1 MSYIPLSRADLASAK
16 AYTISANR
24 TTTGTEIIRCV
35 DSLDIILNLSPKD
48 RETVVVYLATAST
61 VNIIG
66 DIRIYSS
73 TNYYNIAEFNIGEF
87 GGSTLTFNTV
97 NATAHLMFVRDFE
110 EWVAI

>member
-16 AYTISANR
+16 AYTLSADH
-24 TTTGTEIIRCV
+24 TTTATEILRCV
-35 DSLDIILNLSPKD
+35 ADVDIVLNLSPKD

-61 VNIIG
+61 VKITG

-73 TNYYNIAEFNIGEF
+73 TNYYNIAEFNIDEF

-97 NATAHLMFVRDFE
+97 NATAHLMFVRDFG